1 MALRRRI
8 GGGGES
14 FDLTADHTFS
24 GDIEFTGDIVSSSD
38 GHIRLFPD
46 GDGRVKMGSG
56 GVTETA
62 LVQVQAHNS
71 PIFRVTDLS
80 DNAKIEFTLGNW
92 GEDAIMMAYGAPMHL
107 KTVSDYPIE
116 IKTNDTL
123 RWVFKEGGDVS
134 LKQDSKKLF
143 FGAGD
148 DASIQYDGS
157 NCLINTEE
165 VEVAAGKGNL
175 GINTTTLDGAATG
188 CIAISNGT
196 EPGAHTDNQVYIGAK
211 DSAGTGTETLS
222 TLQLFTEEAV
232 DETALDAVG
241 SLTTRLPVWIN
252 GDCYWLYLK
261 PV

>member
-1 MALRRRI
+1 MGIERRI
-8 GGGGES
+8 GGSGGES

-46 GDGRVKMGSG
+46 GDGRVKMGSS

-62 LVQVQAHNS
+62 LVQVQAHNN

-80 DNAKIEFTLGNW
+80 DNAKLEFTLGN
-92 GEDAIMMAYGAPMHL
+92 GGDPVVMRTVGAEPL
-107 KTVSDYPIE
+107 Y
-116 IKTNDTL
+116 IKTDDTL

-143 FGAGD
+143 FGAND
-148 DASIQYDGS
+148 SASIQYDGDDL
-157 NCLINTEE
+157 LINTKET
-165 VEVAAGKGNL
+165 GTGNL